1 MSGFPSEKATAK
13 SLLNNRPFRRLLA
26 AQFSAVAMVYSLNLA
41 GVMLVEERTQSSVQT
56 GLVILSSILP
66 AFLASLVSGA
76 VVDRWGRVRVLIV
89 AHLAQSLVALAFWA
103 GTRFSSPTLACVV
116 VCIASAGIA
125 AFTQFTITGELA
137 LLPDLI
143 GKPHLMSANALFQIS
158 MVAAEGLGI
167 VLLGPVV
174 IKLTGFSAVGLVGT
188 VLGLAATALVT
199 TLPRDRFPAQPV
211 GGKTPRWR
219 GLGADLKAG
228 WRTIVHDQLLRL
240 VVIQATLAATLL
252 LVLLS
257 LAPGLVFR
265 DLGLGAEAAPL
276 LALPGGL
283 GFVLGVLLMGRWE
296 KRLSRPAWI
305 AVGLGAFGLGVGL
318 VSLLSGTAAQQYGW
332 LIAPLILGAG
342 LGLAL
347 VVIPARTV
355 LQEHPSAAMRGRV
368 IAAQLA
374 LANAASVVA
383 LLIGGGLADHLGIRP
398 VMGMLG
404 LLAMGVSAIGLHWAR
419 S

>member
-1 MSGFPSEKATAK
+1 MGGFLASMATAR
-13 SLLNNRPFRRLLA
+13 LLLSNRPFRRLLA
-26 AQFSAVAMVYSLNLA
+26 AQFCAVTMVYGLNLA

-66 AFLASLVSGA
+66 AFLASLVAGA
-76 VVDRWGRVRVLIV
+76 LVDRRGRVQVLIV
-89 AHLAQSLVALAFWA
+89 AHLAQSLVALAFWGGA
-103 GTRFSSPTLACVV
+103 RSSSPTLTWAVA
-116 VCIASAGIA
+116 CIASAGVA
-125 AFTQFTITGELA
+125 AFTQFIITGELA
-137 LLPDLI
+137 LLPDLV
-143 GKPHLMSANALFQIS
+143 GKPHLMSANALFQMS

-167 VLLGPVV
+167 ALLGPAV
-174 IKLTGFSAVGLVGT
+174 IKLAGFSVVGLVGAL
-188 VLGLAATALVT
+188 LGLAATALVT
-199 TLPRDRFPAQPV
+199 TLPRNRFPAHPAERQAPSWQ
-211 GGKTPRWR
+211 GFGS
-219 GLGADLKAG
+219 DLQAG
-228 WRTIVHDQLLRL
+228 WQTIVHDQLLSL

-252 LVLLS
+252 LVLLA

-318 VSLLSGTAAQQYGW
+318 VSLLSGKAAQQCGW
-332 LIAPLILGAG
+332 LIVLLILGAG

-355 LQEHPSAAMRGRV
+355 LQEHPPAAMRGRV
-368 IAAQLA
+368 IAVQLA

-383 LLIGGGLADHLGIRP
+383 LLIGGGLADRLGIRP

-419 S
+419 G